1 MKAAYLIALAVTG
14 VNCFPKLA
22 PIIQTHVERQLFD
35 HHVQQRADGDEG
47 TTETTT
53 GTGSASTSD
62 SGDETTTNST
72 ITSSDTSNSTTSSS
86 DDSMDSSTT
95 SADSSRN
102 NTSSTNGTDSST
114 SITVTILD
122 TTGTLQLNPGVDGN
136 LFISLP
142 EDAASITNLIP
153 GSSEFLAYPDSLTI
167 MGDNSESNRLLYYY
181 PAEMSKLSVSRLRLG
196 AWGSIPLGAQLVSL
210 VPFNDGNGNNVL
222 VILDTSGNYYWPIVC
237 ALDGKLNKVFI
248 AQDPDEGPEILMSNG
263 DLRYILTG
271 GDVTDCGPLA
281 LTASALS
288 GSYS

>member
-14 VNCFPKLA
+14 VNCFPKLVH
-22 PIIQTHVERQLFD
+22 IIQTHVERQLFD
-35 HHVQQRADGDEG
+35 HHVQQRAEGDEG

-53 GTGSASTSD
+53 GTGSANTSD
-62 SGDETTTNST
+62 SGDETTTNGT
-72 ITSSDTSNSTTSSS
+72 TTSSDTSNSTTSSS

-95 SADSSRN
+95 SAGRVP
-102 NTSSTNGTDSST
+102 TRQR
-114 SITVTILD
+114 
-122 TTGTLQLNPGVDGN
+122 TTPLLQTLNPGVDGN

-142 EDAASITNLIP
+142 EDAVSITNLIP
-153 GSSEFLAYPDSLTI
+153 GSSEFLAYPDSLNI
-167 MGDNSESNRLLYYY
+167 MGDNSESNRLMYYY

-281 LTASALS
+281 LIVSALS